1 MRKDNEYDRFPIA
14 KRGYDPHAVE
24 AFLDVAAADN
34 DRMLNEAAAR
44 IAALESE
51 LEEAKRQEEAVHLT
65 ILAATKAKDDMLEAA
80 RHQAGE
86 LSANGR
92 KEGDRIVTEA
102 RMQAFQLVTGARKEA
117 ETIVGEARAEAAAV
131 ARVDGAAEIPID
143 GPSERENALQQRID
157 EMQQIVAAMER
168 ELSSRP
174 PASEAVAADAERPQD
189 APSVSHEVE
198 EANTEV
204 VEETTTPEPRA
215 DVIPSAPAPGDQE
228 DHIAIV
234 VTDARPAEPATEQ
247 EPLDTEIAVDDVAV
261 TVEADIASESTEA
274 ATSQTGSITDERSP
288 EAVRRSFYSR
298 RSAKLPR
305 IGAEGGRDTMA
316 AMAGLRTNFVAAD
329 AAEDADPEESPAFE
343 AV

>member
-65 ILAATKAKDDMLEAA
+65 ILAATKTKDDILEAA
-80 RHQAGE
+80 KHQAAE
-86 LSANGR
+86 LTTNGR
-92 KEGDRIVTEA
+92 KEGDRIVTDA

-117 ETIVGEARAEAAAV
+117 ELVVSEARAEAAAL
-131 ARVDGAAEIPID
+131 ARADDEDASSPD
-143 GPSERENALQQRID
+143 GPTEREAALQQRID
-157 EMQQIVAAMER
+157 EMQQVVAAMEA
-168 ELSSRP
+168 ELKSRP
-174 PASEAVAADAERPQD
+174 TVAEATAAVKPTVIDETPAQATTSEEEPSPPAADAD
-189 APSVSHEVE
+189 
-198 EANTEV
+198 
-204 VEETTTPEPRA
+204 
-215 DVIPSAPAPGDQE
+215 
-228 DHIAIV
+228 DHDEGINIV
-234 VTDARPAEPATEQ
+234 VTDTPPVEETSELA
-247 EPLDTEIAVDDVAV
+247 LDGTEIAVDDVAV
-261 TVEADIASESTEA
+261 TVETSAVSIASEDSGTPDA
-274 ATSQTGSITDERSP
+274 GITDARTP

-298 RSAKLPR
+298 RSARLPR

-316 AMAGLRTNFVAAD
+316 AMAGLRNNFVTADGAAD
-329 AAEDADPEESPAFE
+329 VDPGDKPAFE